1 MKLLYGFGLCI
12 FSALVI
18 GCTDSDENTYTIDR
32 QAYLTQ
38 MEGFWLGQCI
48 ANWTGLITEM
58 DKIGLPIEGKGGW
71 VLHP

>member
-1 MKLLYGFGLCI
+1 MKLLYGFGLWI

-38 MEGFWLGQCI
+38 MEGFWLVI
-48 ANWTGLITEM
+48 SILYEM
-58 DKIGLPIEGKGGW
+58 S
-71 VLHP
+71 LH